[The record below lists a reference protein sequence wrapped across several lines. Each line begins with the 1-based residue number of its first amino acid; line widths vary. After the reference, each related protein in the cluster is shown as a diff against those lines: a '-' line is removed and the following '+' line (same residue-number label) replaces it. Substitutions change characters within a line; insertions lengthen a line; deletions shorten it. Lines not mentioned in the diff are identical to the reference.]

1 MVPSVSSI
9 KTLRRSGEKTVS
21 NTTLVAECATRHLAP
36 PEMRVVAPFYRQG
49 SRAFLAGSN
58 LAFSGPGL

>member
-1 MVPSVSSI
+1 MI
-9 KTLRRSGEKTVS
+9 
-21 NTTLVAECATRHLAP
+21 NTTSVAECATRHLAP
-36 PEMRVVAPFYRQG
+36 PEMRVVAPFYGQG